1 MSENEKIDY
10 DFLDVLGSTGLNRQA
25 GMIDEEWLRALQG
38 DKGRKIF
45 TEMRDNDP
53 VVGAILYAIKTL
65 VRQTKSQINTAGDN
79 PVAKEYADFVEGCIE
94 DMSVTW
100 PDFLA
105 EVLSFLPYGWSYFEI
120 LYKMRRGYNEDPKL
134 SSAYNDGR
142 VGWRKFAVRAQDT
155 LFKWEF
161 DDEGG
166 LMGLWQMAPPT
177 YEQVYIPLEKA
188 LHFRTETHK
197 NNPEGRSIL
206 RNAYRSWY
214 FLKRIQE
221 IEAVGVERDLA
232 GLPVMQIPVELLAS
246 NASSAQKA
254 VVDDFRDMIQKIRRD
269 EYEGV
274 VIPSDTDIDGNPTGF
289 KLSLLSSG
297 GRRPLDVDQI
307 IKRYES
313 RVALSVMGEFILTG
327 VDSHGSFSLASSK
340 TALFAQSLGVYLQAI
355 ASVFNEQAIPRL
367 MRLNGWTDVDNYPK
381 LTFSDIET
389 PDVQELAGAL
399 TGLVTA
405 GIITPDDEL
414 ESWVR
419 DFSGLPVA
427 DSNTQRLEDLD
438 AYAAADEA
446 VLDPESDEVREAPEL
461 EESQDETEEVETEE
475 VETEGIETSA
485 EVPVAAV
492 TLNGAQ
498 VSSLLEIIQNVS
510 GGMLPRGTALQIISM
525 AFNLSTEKADLILG
539 SVGRGFEPE
548 DESQTETITVEE
560 SERKDG

>member
-1 MSENEKIDY
+1 MSENEINGKY

-25 GMIDEEWLRALQG
+25 GQIDEEWLKQLQG
-38 DKGRKIF
+38 EKGQKIF

-65 VRQTKSQINTAGDN
+65 VRQTKSQINTASDD
-79 PVAKEYADFVEGCIE
+79 PVAKEYAAFVEECIE

-105 EVLSFLPYGWSYFEI
+105 EVLSFLPFGWSYFEI
-120 LYKMRRGYNEDPKL
+120 LYKVRRGHNDDPKL
-134 SSAYNDGR
+134 SSSYDDGR
-142 VGWRKFAVRAQDT
+142 VGWRKFGVRSQDT

-166 LMGLWQMAPPT
+166 LRGLWQMAPPT
-177 YEQVYIPLEKA
+177 FEQVYIPLEKA

-214 FLKRIQE
+214 FLKRIQGV
-221 IEAVGVERDLA
+221 EAVGVERDLA
-232 GLPVMQIPVELLAS
+232 GLPVMQVPVELLAS
-246 NASSAQKA
+246 NATSSQKA

-269 EYEGV
+269 EYEGI
-274 VIPSDTDIDGNPTGF
+274 VIPSETDMDGNPTGF

-313 RVALSVMGEFILTG
+313 RVALSVLGEFVLLGLDG
-327 VDSHGSFSLASSK
+327 VGSFALSSSK
-340 TALFAQSLGVYLQAI
+340 TALFAQALGVYLQSI

-367 MRLNGWTDVDNYPK
+367 MRLNGWNQVEHYPS
-381 LTFSDIET
+381 LSFSDIET
-389 PDVQELAGAL
+389 PDVQEISTAL
-399 TGLVTA
+399 TGLVGA

-419 DFSGLPVA
+419 DFANLPSS
-427 DSNTQRLEDLD
+427 DSATARRDVV
-438 AYAAADEA
+438 DEA
-446 VLDPESDEVREAPEL
+446 LYDEQILPQDETVREAPEL
-461 EESQDETEEVETEE
+461 DESQDETETESE
-475 VETEGIETSA
+475 VETEGIETTA

-498 VSSLLEIIQNVS
+498 VSSLLEIIQSVS
-510 GGMLPRGTALQIISM
+510 TGLLPRDTALQIISM
-525 AFNLSTEKADLILG
+525 AFNLSTEKADLVLG
-539 SVGRGFEPE
+539 SVGRGFEPDPE
-548 DESQTETITVEE
+548 TETITVEE
-560 SERKDG
+560 SERTDG

>member
-38 DKGRKIF
+38 DKGQKIF

-79 PVAKEYADFVEGCIE
+79 PVAKEYAAFVEECIE

-120 LYKMRRGYNEDPKL
+120 LYKMRGGYNEDPKL
-134 SSAYNDGR
+134 SSAFRDGR

-166 LMGLWQMAPPT
+166 LLGLWQMAPPT

-254 VVDDFRDMIQKIRRD
+254 VVADFRDMIQKIRRD

-381 LTFSDIET
+381 LVFSDIET

-446 VLDPESDEVREAPEL
+446 ALDPESDEVREAPEL
-461 EESQDETEEVETEE
+461 EESQDETEE

>member
-1 MSENEKIDY
+1 MSEHETDEKY
-10 DFLDVLGSTGLNRQA
+10 EFLDVLGSTGLKREA
-25 GMIDEEWLRALQG
+25 GQISEEWLRHLEG
-38 DKGRKIF
+38 DKGHKIY

-65 VRQTKSQINTAGDN
+65 VRQTKSQINPGSDE
-79 PVAKEYADFVEGCIE
+79 PIAKEYAEFVENCIE

-105 EVLSFLPYGWSYFEI
+105 EVLSFLPFGWSYFEI
-120 LYKMRRGYNEDPKL
+120 LYKMRRGYNEDAKL
-134 SSAYNDGR
+134 SSGYNDGR
-142 VGWRKFAVRAQDT
+142 VGWRKFAVRSQDT

-161 DDEGG
+161 DEEGG
-166 LMGLWQMAPPT
+166 LMGLWQMAPPN

-246 NASSAQKA
+246 NATASQKA
-254 VVDDFRDMIQKIRRD
+254 IVNDFRDMIQKIRRD

-289 KLSLLSSG
+289 RLSLLSSG

-313 RVALSVMGEFILTG
+313 RVALSVLGEFVLLGMDG
-327 VDSHGSFSLASSK
+327 VGSFALASSK
-340 TALFAQSLGVYLQAI
+340 TALFAQALGVYLQSI
-355 ASVFNEQAIPRL
+355 AAVFNEQAIPRL
-367 MRLNGWTDVDNYPK
+367 MRLNGFTDAKNYPQ
-381 LTFSDIET
+381 LSFSDIET

-399 TGLVTA
+399 TGLVGA

-414 ESWVR
+414 EAWVR
-419 DFSGLPVA
+419 DFANLPSPDSATDRMTEVDEALA
-427 DSNTQRLEDLD
+427 DEQVLEDPQQD
-438 AYAAADEA
+438 T
-446 VLDPESDEVREAPEL
+446 VTEAPEV
-461 EESQDETEEVETEE
+461 EENEEPEE
-475 VETEGIETSA
+475 ETEGIETAA

-498 VSSLLEIIQNVS
+498 VSSLLEIIQSVS
-510 GGMLPRGTALQIISM
+510 QGLLPRDSAVQIISM
-525 AFNLSTEKADLILG
+525 AFNLSTDKADLILG
-539 SVGRGFEPE
+539 TVGQGFQPQAE
-548 DESQTETITVEE
+548 TENT
-560 SERKDG
+560 DG